1 MDQAKIGALLRTLRT
16 DQGLTQEQLAERFGV
31 SGRSVSRWETGRNLP
46 ELELL
51 VELADFYKAD
61 LRALLEGEF
70 RAAQADQALED
81 TLRSAAD
88 YSSQQRQRLTRRLH
102 WLFWVGLAASLLY
115 TILYFTGWADNFLGG
130 LCMGITTGMMAVGVL
145 MTSPQASRIAAAK
158 ARLLGWKS

>member
-31 SGRSVSRWETGRNLP
+31 SGRSVSRWETGRSLP

-70 RAAQADQALED
+70 RAAQADQVLED

-102 WLFWVGLAASLLY
+102 WLF
-115 TILYFTGWADNFLGG
+115 
-130 LCMGITTGMMAVGVL
+130 
-145 MTSPQASRIAAAK
+145 SPDIENRCVS
-158 ARLLGWKS
+158 